1 MNLREAST
9 YLIWCGFKT
18 IDGQPLTDQEFQ
30 KFKEAHAVSV
40 SKAGMLFIKPED
52 YAYTRGQPFEQA

>member
-9 YLIWCGFKT
+9 FLIWCGFKT
-18 IDGQPLTDQEFQ
+18 IDGEPFTDQEFE

-40 SKAGMLFIKPED
+40 SKSGMLFIDPKD
-52 YAYTRGQPFEQA
+52 YEYKKGRPFR